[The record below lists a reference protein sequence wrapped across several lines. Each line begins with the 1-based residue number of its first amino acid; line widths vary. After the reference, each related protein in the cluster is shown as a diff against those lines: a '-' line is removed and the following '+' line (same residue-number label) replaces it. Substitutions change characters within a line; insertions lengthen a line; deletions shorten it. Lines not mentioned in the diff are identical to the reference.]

1 MKRLTVH
8 LNRVN
13 KRSEVKDGKT
23 ITKIVNTLTY
33 NVKDDNEAKM
43 RVMHINEN
51 DQPRNNV
58 KKWYTSNII

>member
-33 NVKDDNEAKM
+33 KVKDDNEAKM
-43 RVMHINEN
+43 RVIHINEN

>member
-33 NVKDDNEAKM
+33 KVKDDNEAKM
-43 RVMHINEN
+43 KVIHINEN